1 MFGFPCNDFSI
12 VGEHKGFDGEFGP
25 LYSYGVRVLEKH
37 DDLSRRPKWFLAEN
51 VGGITSSNE
60 DAFEDF
66 YDLENAGCRIT
77 PVSIARAYRV
87 PQARHR

>member
-25 LYSYGVRVLEKH
+25 LYSYGVRVLEKNSNPA
-37 DDLSRRPKWFLAEN
+37 DRPSWFLAEN

-60 DAFEDF
+60 GKAFEKI
-66 YDLENAGCRIT
+66 LVTSRE
-77 PVSIARAYRV
+77 RAIKLQ
-87 PQARHR
+87 PINTN